1 MPTIAKFAI
10 LIRLF
15 AATVVCALAFFTTRT
30 CCADDSFHRIINA
43 SRSNISRIRTYDF
56 QCTESNS
63 SGKQRV
69 YRVRQKNA
77 KTRVDIMGD
86 SDQAKPA
93 WIFAYDGDRFQNYD
107 RQSDTLSFTRH
118 NRFPNQYAVV
128 CPFMIPYSWV
138 WDSPKCNWTDLKGNT
153 LWLNVSAG
161 AEHSEG
167 DTGML
172 KFRVYNSMVDSATFD
187 IYFDSTHNYF
197 PRRICCVSGQT
208 THVVETEV
216 IREVPQGNGDD
227 LWYPEN
233 IRVTEE
239 PGGSVTQY
247 ILSDVKVN
255 HNIPDSV
262 FTLSH
267 SIARRIDDYDR
278 NMERYRELGQL
289 IEFNEPPKSRYGWP
303 VVLAI
308 AAVVVFFLA
317 RKVGWRFVR

>member
-1 MPTIAKFAI
+1 M
-10 LIRLF
+10 
-15 AATVVCALAFFTTRT
+15 
-30 CCADDSFHRIINA
+30 
-43 SRSNISRIRTYDF
+43 
-56 QCTESNS
+56 
-63 SGKQRV
+63 
-69 YRVRQKNA
+69 
-77 KTRVDIMGD
+77 TRVDIMGD
-86 SDQAKPA
+86 SDLSSPA
-93 WIFAYDGDRFQNYD
+93 MIFAYNGDRFQNYD
-107 RQSDTLSFTRH
+107 KELDALSFTRH

-138 WDSPKCNWTDLKGNT
+138 WDSPNCNWTDLKGNT
-153 LWLNVSAG
+153 LWLNLSGRSEEQA
-161 AEHSEG
+161 EG
-167 DTGML
+167 DTRML
-172 KFRVYNSMVDSATFD
+172 SFRVCNSKIDSATFD

-197 PRRICCVSGQT
+197 PRKVICVNGQT
-208 THVVETEV
+208 TYVVESEV
-216 IREVPQGNGDD
+216 IREVPQENGES

-233 IRVTEE
+233 IKVTEE

-255 HNIPDSV
+255 HDIPDTV